1 MQENNHKQIEIIN
14 CINSANRMLIASGFH
29 ERSGAMTQIACLL
42 GYKYLSNNI
51 SNNSEDIGYELNE
64 EFRYE
69 KLLINKGDVI
79 ELLKLGIEQ
88 ITHNNNSIQAS
99 DVFFDLFD
107 MIDFDRFNKNESW
120 LTFIDV
126 VEKICSETTATIGE
140 IMMVMIK
147 YLSNDKRRDF
157 IFMLTEDSIKLIT
170 ANQKDVTNIYDP
182 FADDGT
188 LLAQIGNVIN
198 VENYYGQH
206 PNPEKCIM
214 AKMTLLTNDINYK
227 NIFIKCNDIIEPIHW
242 NVKFDLG
249 VTISPFGIKGGRFN
263 EMDVRFG
270 NFAHKR
276 LSEISYLLDM
286 FYNLE
291 DDGTIRIIVPDAVLR
306 LSSNKKIFQYLVDN
320 EFISTII
327 GLPGGLFGANGVLT
341 ALLIINKTPK
351 NKGIFYLNLRNAKTR
366 RLWRKSLVNIDDIDN
381 YIKILSNEEEIELTS
396 NTATIEDIK
405 ENDYNLAINRYV
417 DSEKLEEID
426 IEQTIANIKAIK
438 KELKQVDEELNTKL
452 GGLLK

>member
-1 MQENNHKQIEIIN
+1 MQENNHKQIEITN
-14 CINSANRMLIASGFH
+14 SINSANRMLIASGFH

-69 KLLINKGDVI
+69 KLLINKGEVI

-120 LTFIDV
+120 LTFIDA

-140 IMMVMIK
+140 IMIFMTK
-147 YLSNDKRRDF
+147 YLGDNRRDYSYKP
-157 IFMLTEDSIKLIT
+157 TEDIIKLLT
-170 ANQKDVTNIYDP
+170 TNQNDVKNIYDP

-206 PNPEKCIM
+206 PKGEKCIM

-227 NIFIKCNDIIEPIHW
+227 NIFIKCNDIIEPTHW

-249 VTISPFGIKGGRFN
+249 VTISPFGRKGGIFNDMDIRF
-263 EMDVRFG
+263 E

-276 LSEISYLLDM
+276 PSEISYLLDM
-286 FYNLE
+286 LYNLE
-291 DDGTIRIIVPDAVLR
+291 DNGKIKIIVPDAVLR

-327 GLPGGLFGANGVLT
+327 GLPEGLFGANGILT

-351 NKGIFYLNLRNAKTR
+351 NKGIFYLNLRNVKN
-366 RLWRKSLVNIDDIDN
+366 KSLSKKKVTSIENIDN
-381 YIKILSNEEEIELTS
+381 YINILSNKEELELTS